1 MNDNYAKN
9 ENGKTVPLGTV
20 IHSTLR
26 PQDLLPEFVSVAL
39 EIDHERTLKRLRD
52 ILPNTQ
58 PLIYDDDHPWWE
70 SEACSEAVNAAFDL
84 LDEYAPEG
92 YVFGAHPGDGSDF
105 GFWPD
110 YSDYYAESVL
120 S

>member
-26 PQDLLPEFVSVAL
+26 PQDLLPEFVAVAL

-52 ILPNTQ
+52 ILPSTQ
-58 PLIYDDDHPWWE
+58 PLIYDDDNPWWD
-70 SEACSEAVNAAFDL
+70 SEECAEVLNDLFDL

-110 YSDYYAESVL
+110 YADYYAESVL